1 MRISVR
7 FPITL
12 LNGTSIMSRL
22 YFQAVGLYCLASPF
36 IFQLVWTQNYENPCR
51 CALPGVPVQFKTCA
65 SGPADYR
72 THDHP
77 DIGLTGDC
85 LPDIPVK

>member
-22 YFQAVGLYCLASPF
+22 YFQAVGLYYLAFPF

-51 CALPGVPVQFKTCA
+51 CALPAVSVQFKACKRK
-65 SGPADYR
+65 PAEWR
-72 THDHP
+72 PHDHP

-85 LPDIPVK
+85 LPDVPVK